1 MIQVEHI
8 SKSFGKLKVLED
20 VSVLF
25 KSASFI
31 GVAGPNGSGKTTL
44 IKSILGLVRP
54 DAGNIYFADKAVN
67 THWQYRSHI
76 SYLPQSAQF
85 PSNLT
90 VTELIMMLEDL
101 RPGNDRKAELM
112 DMFGIHQF
120 SHKHIGALSG
130 GMKQKVNILATLM
143 YDSPCI
149 ILDEPTTGL
158 DPASQ
163 LKLKTFL
170 LKERQAGKCIILT
183 SHILSLLDELC
194 DQLLFLMDGYVH
206 FHGSTQ
212 QLLNLTRTTGIERA
226 IPELMKISLHADA
239 DISQ

>member
-8 SKSFGKLKVLED
+8 SKSFGKLKVLDD

-25 KSASFI
+25 KSASFV

-54 DAGNIYFADKAVN
+54 DAGNIYFANKAVDK
-67 THWQYRSHI
+67 HWEYRRYI
-76 SYLPQSAQF
+76 SYLPQAAQF

-90 VTELIMMLEDL
+90 VTELIAMLEDL
-101 RPGNDRKAELM
+101 RLGGDRKAELL

-163 LKLKTFL
+163 LKLKAFL
-170 LKERQAGKCIILT
+170 TRERQAGKCIILT

-194 DQLLFLMDGYVH
+194 DELLFLMDGHVH
-206 FHGSTQ
+206 FQGSTQ
-212 QLLNLTRTTGIERA
+212 KLLDLTQTTLIERA
-226 IPELMKISLHADA
+226 IPELMNITIPANLNIS
-239 DISQ
+239 